1 MTFSLIARCEKTN
14 MFGTVI
20 SSSSISVA
28 SRCPWVRAGTGA
40 AATQNVTDPSLGN
53 LMLDYLEQGMSPQDV
68 INKIKNEK
76 TNIDYRQL
84 LLIDSSGK
92 TFSYSGNKI
101 LGTHGVAEGTNCI
114 AAGNMLKSKDIP
126 SAMVDSFKNNSNLFF
141 PERLMLS
148 LKAGLTA
155 GGEEGSIHSAGIKV
169 VDDTAWPLI
178 DLRIDWSDNDPIEEL
193 YKLWKAYEPQM
204 NDYKSRALDPTKAP
218 SYGVPGDL

>member
-14 MFGTVI
+14 MFGVVI
-20 SSSSISVA
+20 SSSSISVS

-114 AAGNMLKSKDIP
+114 AAGNMLKSKDVP
-126 SAMVDSFKNNSNLFF
+126 SAMVDSFKDNSNLFF
-141 PERLMLS
+141 P
-148 LKAGLTA
+148 
-155 GGEEGSIHSAGIKV
+155 GIKV

>member
-1 MTFSLIARCEKTN
+1 
-14 MFGTVI
+14 
-20 SSSSISVA
+20 
-28 SRCPWVRAGTGA
+28 
-40 AATQNVTDPSLGN
+40 
-53 LMLDYLEQGMSPQDV
+53 
-68 INKIKNEK
+68 
-76 TNIDYRQL
+76 
-84 LLIDSSGK
+84 
-92 TFSYSGNKI
+92 
-101 LGTHGVAEGTNCI
+101 
-114 AAGNMLKSKDIP
+114 
-126 SAMVDSFKNNSNLFF
+126 MVDSFKNNSNLFF

-155 GGEEGSIHSAGIKV
+155 GGEEGPIHSAGIKV

>member
-28 SRCPWVRAGTGA
+28 SRCPWVRAGIGA

-53 LMLDYLEQGMSPQDV
+53 LMLDYLEQGMSPLDA

-84 LLIDSSGK
+84 LLIDNSGK
-92 TFSYSGNKI
+92 TFFYSGNKI

-126 SAMVDSFKNNSNLFF
+126 SAMVDSFKDNSNLFF

>member
-14 MFGTVI
+14 MFGVVI

-28 SRCPWVRAGTGA
+28 SRCPWVRAGVGA

-84 LLIDSSGK
+84 LLIDSFGN

-114 AAGNMLKSKDIP
+114 AAGNMLKSKNIP

-169 VDDTAWPLI
+169 ADDTAWPLI

>member
-14 MFGTVI
+14 MFGVVI

-101 LGTHGVAEGTNCI
+101 LGTHEVAEGINCI
-114 AAGNMLKSKDIP
+114 AAGNMLKSKNIP

-169 VDDTAWPLI
+169 VDDNAWPLI

-218 SYGVPGDL
+218 NYGVPGDL

>member
-1 MTFSLIARCEKTN
+1 MAFIKSSFKVKALFSWRFKKW
-14 MFGTVI
+14 GTVSYGSLYPSCSNSFRSLSI
-20 SSSSISVA
+20 LIWLISVKNNLKG
-28 SRCPWVRAGTGA
+28 SGVE
-40 AATQNVTDPSLGN
+40 SLG
-53 LMLDYLEQGMSPQDV
+53 
-68 INKIKNEK
+68 
-76 TNIDYRQL
+76 
-84 LLIDSSGK
+84 
-92 TFSYSGNKI
+92 
-101 LGTHGVAEGTNCI
+101 AEFFNYI
-114 AAGNMLKSKDIP
+114 
-126 SAMVDSFKNNSNLFF
+126 KNNSNLFF

-169 VDDTAWPLI
+169 ADDTAWPLI

>member
-1 MTFSLIARCEKTN
+1 MTFSLIAKCEKTK
-14 MFGTVI
+14 MFGAVI

-28 SRCPWVRAGTGA
+28 SRCPWVRAGVGA

-53 LMLDYLEQGMSPQDV
+53 LMLDYLEQGMSPEDV

-76 TNIDYRQL
+76 PHINYRQL
-84 LLIDSSGK
+84 LLIDDTGK
-92 TFSYSGNKI
+92 TFSHSGNKI
-101 LGTHGVAEGTNCI
+101 LGTYGVAEGSNCI
-114 AAGNMLKSKDIP
+114 AAGNMLKSKHIP
-126 SAMVDSFKNNSNLFF
+126 LAMVESFNDNSNLFF

-148 LKAGLTA
+148 LKAGLIS
-155 GGEEGSIHSAGIKV
+155 GGEEGPVHSAGIKV
-169 VDDTAWPLI
+169 AGDTSWPLI
-178 DLRIDWSDNDPIEEL
+178 DLRIDWSDNNPIKEL

>member
-14 MFGTVI
+14 MFGVVI
-20 SSSSISVA
+20 ASSSISVA

-169 VDDTAWPLI
+169 VDDTSWPLI

-193 YKLWKAYEPQM
+193 YKLWKAYETQM